1 MRFIFNKKEYL
12 FKPKLIP
19 LVAFILALSILL
31 SLSAWQIKRLNWK
44 KNLIQQRVSMFE
56 GEPRSLS
63 ELKEPAEYEFQKVF
77 VNGKLLNDFEFYMPA
92 LSKNGNNGFHIL
104 VPIKVSSNKFLIY
117 NTGWVPLLKKSQV
130 DRKENIVSEEK
141 LFSAVIRLPGRKGY
155 FQPENDPIKNFWF
168 FVEPDLME
176 KELTFQ
182 LEKNFYL
189 EASDNGPNGYPLG
202 NQTRIYLRNNHFQ
215 YALTWFFIAI
225 GLISVF
231 ISANLKKK

>member
-1 MRFIFNKKEYL
+1 M
-12 FKPKLIP
+12 
-19 LVAFILALSILL
+19 A
-31 SLSAWQIKRLNWK
+31 AWQIKRLNWK
-44 KNLIQQRVSMFE
+44 NNLIQQRVSMFE
-56 GEPRSLS
+56 GEPKLLMQ
-63 ELKEPAEYEFQKVF
+63 LKKPSEYEFQKVF

-117 NTGWVPLLKKSQV
+117 NTGWVPLFKKDPV
-130 DRKENIVSEEK
+130 DRKENIVREEK

-168 FVEPDLME
+168 FVEPDLMQ

-225 GLISVF
+225 GLIGVF
-231 ISANLKKK
+231 IAANLKKK